1 MNGVDYNEVII
12 SGNINVIKD
21 INDNDKYVKFSIVS
35 KKYSS
40 NSNSKVYISL
50 NIPKELYYENLDY
63 FFVNSKVFV
72 KGYLNSYSVNNRMQ
86 NFITVTKISDN
97 YDDIIYERK
106 GPRIRY
112 DSDGVMVWNGQRC
125 ESKKATEEEQQE
137 MEEIL
142 KDFRGDVDGL

>member
-86 NFITVTKISDN
+86 NFIIVTKISDN

>member
-12 SGNINVIKD
+12 SGNINVIRD

-35 KKYSS
+35 KKYSN

-50 NIPKELYYENLDY
+50 NISRELYYENLDY
-63 FFVNSKVFV
+63 FFVNNKVFI

-97 YDDIIYERK
+97 YDDIINFRK
-106 GPRIRY
+106 SPRIRY
-112 DSDGVMVWNGQRC
+112 DSDGVMVWNGKRC
-125 ESKKATEEEQQE
+125 ESKEPTEAEKRE

-142 KDFRGDVDGL
+142 KEFGGDTYGL

>member
-1 MNGVDYNEVII
+1 MSGVDYNEVII

>member
-86 NFITVTKISDN
+86 NFITVTKISDS
-97 YDDIIYERK
+97 YYDIIYGRK

-112 DSDGVMVWNGQRC
+112 DPDGVMVWNGQRC
-125 ESKKATEEEQQE
+125 ESKKATEEEQKE
-137 MEEIL
+137 MKEIL
-142 KDFRGDVDGL
+142 KDFRGDVDEL

>member
-35 KKYSS
+35 KKYSC

-97 YDDIIYERK
+97 YDDIVYGRK

-112 DSDGVMVWNGQRC
+112 DPDGVMVWNGQRC
-125 ESKKATEEEQQE
+125 ESKKATEEEQKE

>member
-12 SGNINVIKD
+12 SGNINVIRD

-50 NIPKELYYENLDY
+50 NISRELYYENLDY
-63 FFVNSKVFV
+63 FFVNNKVFV

-97 YDDIIYERK
+97 YDDIIHERK

-112 DSDGVMVWNGQRC
+112 DPDGVMVWNGQRC
-125 ESKKATEEEQQE
+125 ESTKATEEEQRE

>member
-12 SGNINVIKD
+12 SGNINVIRD

-50 NIPKELYYENLDY
+50 NIPRELYYENLDY

-97 YDDIIYERK
+97 YDDIIHERK

-112 DSDGVMVWNGQRC
+112 DPDGVMVWNGKRC
-125 ESKKATEEEQQE
+125 ESKKATEEEQKE

-142 KDFRGDVDGL
+142 KDFRGDIDGL

>member
-1 MNGVDYNEVII
+1 
-12 SGNINVIKD
+12 
-21 INDNDKYVKFSIVS
+21 
-35 KKYSS
+35 
-40 NSNSKVYISL
+40 
-50 NIPKELYYENLDY
+50 
-63 FFVNSKVFV
+63 
-72 KGYLNSYSVNNRMQ
+72 MQ

>member
-97 YDDIIYERK
+97 YDDIVYGRK

-125 ESKKATEEEQQE
+125 ESKKAIEEEQKE

-142 KDFRGDVDGL
+142 KNFRGDVDGL